1 MGPLV
6 FKIQSERDGYE
17 ENEKITGR
25 CQRIEEGTN
34 EERTNEERKTEK
46 RTTEKGKKDA
56 SEGTKVAYSFT
67 KEI

>member
-34 EERTNEERKTEK
+34 EERKIEK
-46 RTTEKGKKDA
+46 GTTEKGKKDA
-56 SEGTKVAYSFT
+56 REGTKVAYSFT
-67 KEI
+67 

>member
-25 CQRIEEGTN
+25 CQRIEERTN
-34 EERTNEERKTEK
+34 EERTNEERK
-46 RTTEKGKKDA
+46 TEKGKKDA

-67 KEI
+67 